1 MYFGLLLFFRCFK
14 QVDRYVFFFLLFL
27 PNYQKKKKIL
37 YVNLKC
43 FMSSIFTIL
52 KKTVKVSEILV
63 IILMQIYWSPFK
75 VIHMVYME
83 M

>member
-1 MYFGLLLFFRCFK
+1 
-14 QVDRYVFFFLLFL
+14 
-27 PNYQKKKKIL
+27 
-37 YVNLKC
+37 
-43 FMSSIFTIL
+43 MSSIFTVL